1 MLNAMKRAT
10 IYLEEHLHKALKL
23 RSAETA
29 TSVSEL
35 VNDAVKGAL
44 AEDLDDLDAFRRRA
58 SEPTVEFETFLR
70 RLRLDG
76 KV

>member
-1 MLNAMKRAT
+1 MKRAT
-10 IYLEEHLHKALKL
+10 IYLEEEIHKALKL
-23 RSAETA
+23 RSAETS
-29 TSVSEL
+29 TSISEL

-58 SEPTVEFETFLR
+58 SEPSIDFETFLR
-70 RLRLDG
+70 ELRRHG

>member
-1 MLNAMKRAT
+1 MRRAT
-10 IYLEEHLHKALKL
+10 IYLEEDIHKALKL
-23 RSAETA
+23 RSAETS

-44 AEDLDDLDAFRRRA
+44 AEDLDDLDAFRARA
-58 SEPTVEFETFLR
+58 SEPSVDFETFVR
-70 RLRLDG
+70 RLRSNG

>member
-1 MLNAMKRAT
+1 MKRAT
-10 IYLEEHLHKALKL
+10 VYLEEDIHKALKL
-23 RSAETA
+23 RSAETS

-44 AEDLDDLDAFRRRA
+44 AEDLDDLDAFRARA
-58 SEPTVEFETFLR
+58 SEPSVDFEAFVRQLR
-70 RLRLDG
+70 RNG

>member
-1 MLNAMKRAT
+1 MKRAT
-10 IYLEEHLHKALKL
+10 IYLEEDLHKALKL

-58 SEPTVEFETFLR
+58 SEPTIDFETFLR